1 MATIVPNEAATVLGE
16 AGILLRE
23 LFTWILPTALFWIIC
38 PIVVV
43 KSSGATVDV
52 CCRII
57 TQNFRRSVPFEHWS
71 SWCWYGTV
79 YMAYILLNVLCFFKV
94 IVSKL
99 DEAKDPGSF
108 KVALSFVL
116 AMTVVHISLI
126 SVVATAYLF
135 GTLWQYL
142 RSGNSTHSRS
152 FKVKQDRKMAEDFGA
167 EKVVSKGEERAYIN
181 DSEDTLD
188 DWRSV
193 SSDGDDGPS
202 FLERMDEHHA
212 MNKRS
217 LAVVSQRGQERTADY
232 YGQRR
237 QGTVQQRDEGEWRF
251 G

>member
-1 MATIVPNEAATVLGE
+1 MATIVLTETATLHGQ

-23 LFTWILPTALFWIIC
+23 LFTWILPTALFWILC

-43 KSSGATVDV
+43 KSSGATIDI
-52 CCRII
+52 CCRIF
-57 TQNFRRSVPFEHWS
+57 TQNFRRSVSFEHWS
-71 SWCWYGTV
+71 SWCWYATV
-79 YMAYILLNVLCFFKV
+79 YMAYTLLNVLCFSKV

-108 KVALSFVL
+108 KIALSFVL

-152 FKVKQDRKMAEDFGA
+152 YKVKQDRKMAEDFGA
-167 EKVVSKGEERAYIN
+167 EKVVSKGEERAYID

-188 DWRSV
+188 EWQSV
-193 SSDGDDGPS
+193 SSEGDDGPS

-212 MNKRS
+212 KNKRS
-217 LAVVSQRGQERTADY
+217 LAVVRQRGQERIAGY
-232 YGQRR
+232 YEECR
-237 QGTVQQRDEGEWRF
+237 QGVEQQQG
-251 G
+251 

>member
-1 MATIVPNEAATVLGE
+1 MATIVPNEAATVIGE

-43 KSSGATVDV
+43 KSSGATIDV

-57 TQNFRRSVPFEHWS
+57 TQNFRR
-71 SWCWYGTV
+71 
-79 YMAYILLNVLCFFKV
+79 I

-108 KVALSFVL
+108 KIALSFVL

-142 RSGNSTHSRS
+142 RSGTSTHSRLY
-152 FKVKQDRKMAEDFGA
+152 KVKQDRKMAEDFGA
-167 EKVVSKGEERAYIN
+167 EKVVSKGEERAYID

-188 DWRSV
+188 DWQSV
-193 SSDGDDGPS
+193 SSEGDDGPS

-217 LAVVSQRGQERTADY
+217 LAVVPQRGQERIADY
-232 YGQRR
+232 YEGCR
-237 QGTVQQRDEGEWRF
+237 QGEEQQRG
-251 G
+251 